1 MTIFNCFKNFPIK
14 LFLGVMFYPSFF
26 NRCYFINRN
35 HKFLKEVSI
44 DRNSVIK
51 ILIVEKIYIR
61 VSSKKISQA
70 MLERAEVNMSMCA
83 SFNPRSFSCPKMI
96 VAVLHFTRAETFI
109 YWCQFYNFK
118 IHNSFW
124 RHLELICFLKYFF
137 KENIRLI

>member
-44 DRNSVIK
+44 DHNSFIK

-61 VSSKKISQA
+61 VSSKKITQA

-109 YWCQFYNFK
+109 YWY
-118 IHNSFW
+118 
-124 RHLELICFLKYFF
+124 
-137 KENIRLI
+137 